1 MRKPKQTIVP
11 LPFPYYGIPVVMLS
25 LAGVANA
32 IYLAVS
38 HYRNFTDIGY
48 ASFCAISRA
57 INCDTVSQSPYAIFL
72 GVPVAVWGIVG
83 YAVFSLLALRGLAER
98 SGRRSGWNLLFLMG
112 LFFSLLS
119 ILLAAV
125 STFFIHSYCIMCI
138 LSYAINLLLLFYC
151 WLIRR
156 RFQMPPLMEALRDD
170 ALDLWRHPAARSVT
184 MAILMAIV
192 LTVVFFPPY
201 WQLKASAAPTNLDS
215 GTTADG
221 HPWIGAPDPDLEIVE
236 FADYLCFQCRKMHF
250 FLRSLVNRYPNRIR
264 LVHRHFPM
272 DREVNPLVQ
281 DAYHAGAARLALLA
295 IFAQE
300 KGRFW
305 EMNDALYQAV
315 AKGGDIDLAFL
326 AEKTGLEKA
335 ELSRALTQNKRNR
348 VKLIED
354 VWAGLKLEITATPTY
369 LVNGNKYVG
378 QISPESL
385 RDLLE

>member
-1 MRKPKQTIVP
+1 MRKPNKQIVP
-11 LPFPYYGIPVVMLS
+11 LPFPYYGIPVVLLS
-25 LAGVANA
+25 LAGIADAV
-32 IYLAVS
+32 YLAVS

-72 GVPVAVWGIVG
+72 GVPVAVWGIIG
-83 YAVFSLLALRGLAER
+83 YAVFFLLALRGFTER
-98 SGRRSGWNLLFLMG
+98 NGRRSGWSLLFLMG

-156 RFQMPPLMEALRDD
+156 RFQMPPLMESLRDD
-170 ALDLWRHPAARSVT
+170 AADLWRHPAARSVS
-184 MAILMAIV
+184 MAILMVII

-201 WQLKASAAPTNLDS
+201 WQLRAGAAPINLNS

-236 FADYLCFQCRKMHF
+236 FTDYLCFQCRKMHF
-250 FLRSLVNRYPNRIR
+250 YLRNLVNRHPNRIR

-272 DREVNPLVQ
+272 DREVNPLVK
-281 DAYHAGAARLALLA
+281 DVYHAGAAQLALLA

-315 AKGGDIDLAFL
+315 AKGGDIDLAVL
-326 AEKTGLEKA
+326 AEKIGMEKTA
-335 ELSRALTQNKRNR
+335 LSEAPTQIRSHR

-354 VWAGLKLEITATPTY
+354 VWAGLKLEITGTPTY

-378 QISPESL
+378 QIPPEIL
-385 RDLLE
+385 RNFLE